1 MKNDGKWN
9 PKGSQ
14 KPLKI
19 KKNRYKNEVR
29 KNIEKTNNP
38 AKIEKNRKKR
48 QKKWRP
54 KPADLDLPKQS
65 TTRHPSPPFQ
75 ASTKTLHPQVGREK
89 ASSESRSGRTRN
101 TPKKIRKPSEKILRE
116 PSLPPSLL
124 RKPFCVFTPRSPALF
139 HTRTRT
145 EESEPVGNAAG
156 RHRNHSSTDRD
167 ESSTAESNPRGR
179 TRKSTPQKRQKA
191 PHR

>member
-1 MKNDGKWN
+1 MAGL
-9 PKGSQ
+9 G
-14 KPLKI
+14 
-19 KKNRYKNEVR
+19 E
-29 KNIEKTNNP
+29 
-38 AKIEKNRKKR
+38 
-48 QKKWRP
+48 
-54 KPADLDLPKQS
+54 LDCEMCA
-65 TTRHPSPPFQ
+65 TCDRHTMTQYESWLLSFRR
-75 ASTKTLHPQVGREK
+75 QVGREK
-89 ASSESRSGRTRN
+89 VSSESRSGRTRN
-101 TPKKIRKPSEKILRE
+101 TQKKVRKPSEKILRE

-156 RHRNHSSTDRD
+156 RHRNYSSTDRD

-191 PHR
+191 KHR